1 MEKLSQYVAELS
13 NYINNYEKRHDINTL
28 IHSSSKTINDFKIL
42 LGNVKTK
49 SLSHQEVSRLSNIIR
64 EYEHHTKI
72 INEIISRNK
81 FSAPHLA
88 IIGYDEELDERES
101 LIKAA
106 RDQHSKIL
114 EEDAKKR
121 HQELQ
126 KLESDMLAIH
136 EIMID
141 LNNLLNVQ
149 GETLN
154 NIEANITSAEY
165 NVEQGVNELDKA
177 KNMENSNRKCM
188 LVGILI
194 IIVLILIIVL
204 PLVLR
209 N

>member
-114 EEDAKKR
+114 EEDAKR
-121 HQELQ
+121 
-126 KLESDMLAIH
+126 DI
-136 EIMID
+136 
-141 LNNLLNVQ
+141 
-149 GETLN
+149 
-154 NIEANITSAEY
+154 
-165 NVEQGVNELDKA
+165 
-177 KNMENSNRKCM
+177 KNYKN
-188 LVGILI
+188 
-194 IIVLILIIVL
+194 
-204 PLVLR
+204 
-209 N
+209 

>member
-1 MEKLSQYVAELS
+1 
-13 NYINNYEKRHDINTL
+13 
-28 IHSSSKTINDFKIL
+28 
-42 LGNVKTK
+42 
-49 SLSHQEVSRLSNIIR
+49 
-64 EYEHHTKI
+64 
-72 INEIISRNK
+72 
-81 FSAPHLA
+81 
-88 IIGYDEELDERES
+88 
-101 LIKAA
+101 
-106 RDQHSKIL
+106 
-114 EEDAKKR
+114 
-121 HQELQ
+121 
-126 KLESDMLAIH
+126 MLAIH